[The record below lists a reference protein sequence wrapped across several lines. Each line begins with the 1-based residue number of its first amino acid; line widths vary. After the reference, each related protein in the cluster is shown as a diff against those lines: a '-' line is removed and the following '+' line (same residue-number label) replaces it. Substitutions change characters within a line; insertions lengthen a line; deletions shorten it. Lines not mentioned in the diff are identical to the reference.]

1 MDGDGARVPVTVCDG
16 DVARREGWGRC
27 VWKRKAGE
35 KKLSVQ
41 YIKKKKKKTACAYIS
56 SSSCVGSMS
65 R

>member
-41 YIKKKKKKTACAYIS
+41 YIKKKKKNSMRIYIFI
-56 SSSCVGSMS
+56 
-65 R
+65 

>member
-41 YIKKKKKKTACAYIS
+41 YIKKKKKKQHAHIYLHLA
-56 SSSCVGSMS
+56 VWGA
-65 R
+65 